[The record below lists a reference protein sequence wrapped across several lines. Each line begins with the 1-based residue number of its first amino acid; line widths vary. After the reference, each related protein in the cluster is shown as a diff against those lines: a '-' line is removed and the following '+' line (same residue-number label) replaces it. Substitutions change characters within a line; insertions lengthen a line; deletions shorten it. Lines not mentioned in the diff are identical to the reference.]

1 MELIVKYNNI
11 PIKAIPEESLNKI
24 LIVDF
29 SPWLADLLSL
39 TDEISSN
46 RLEIALPAIKEHA
59 WSMGFDEIKKM
70 FEMYADNKLSIT
82 PIPNYFDRIL
92 LGKIVEAYKSQKQK
106 TPKEINTLKD
116 MEETNKLH
124 LFKFFKQY
132 FLLETIN
139 DCYVHLAY
147 KFLEDKGFIKL
158 SKEEKIK
165 LMDDAKTF
173 ITIEKN
179 SEMSL
184 RNKLHEFQ
192 AFEIANDEQVFVAK
206 KMAIKSCLRKLEK
219 SDIERIEKLIKYEK

>member
-29 SPWLADLLSL
+29 APWLADLLSL

-59 WSMGFDEIKKM
+59 WSMGFVEIKKM
-70 FEMYADNKLSIT
+70 FEMYADNKLSIE

-92 LGKIVEAYKSQKQK
+92 LGKIVDAYKSQKQK
-106 TPKEINTLKD
+106 PVKEINTIQD
-116 MEETNKLH
+116 MEETNKVHLH
-124 LFKFFKQY
+124 KFFRAF
-132 FLLETIN
+132 FLTHYIN

-147 KFLEDKGFIKL
+147 KFLEDNGFIKL
-158 SKEEKIK
+158 SKEDK
-165 LMDDAKTF
+165 LKLIEDANLF

-179 SEMSL
+179 NELSLKNNLSE
-184 RNKLHEFQ
+184 
-192 AFEIANDEQVFVAK
+192 FVAVDITKEEKIFEAK
-206 KMAIKSCLRKLEK
+206 KIAIRSCLKNMDENQAK
-219 SDIERIEKLIKYEK
+219 EIELILTK